1 MSEPIRFRDIR
12 LEGGCIIIRP
22 EREDLGK
29 AMSLIRKHK
38 NKLYQLEVKEHR
50 KKRSLDANQKLWALI
65 NEMSTILKL
74 TPEEGAEKLEA
85 LGLDPTW
92 ATDANVAVMQKARR
106 GDVESL
112 RYLRDT
118 IGEKPRDGLEIGN
131 LDGQPLST
139 VDLSTLTDDQLRA
152 MIAAREQS
160 DQG

>member
-1 MSEPIRFRDIR
+1 MPRFDGSANLVPFDQRSEEKQREIRSM
-12 LEGGCIIIRP
+12 GGKASQAKQKRRKTQAEIIRQIM
-22 EREDLGK
+22 E
-29 AMSLIRKHK
+29 
-38 NKLYQLEVKEHR
+38 
-50 KKRSLDANQKLWALI
+50 
-65 NEMSTILKL
+65 LKL
-74 TPEEGAEKLEA
+74 TPEEGADKLEA

-92 ATDANVAVMQKARR
+92 ATDANVAVMQKARK

-139 VDLSTLTDDQLRA
+139 IDMSALTDDQLRA

-160 DQG
+160 DEA

>member
-1 MSEPIRFRDIR
+1 MPKEDGYKNLIPFAQRSEEAQRQIRSM
-12 LEGGCIIIRP
+12 GGKASSEKQRRRKTQAEIIRQIM
-22 EREDLGK
+22 G
-29 AMSLIRKHK
+29 
-38 NKLYQLEVKEHR
+38 
-50 KKRSLDANQKLWALI
+50 
-65 NEMSTILKL
+65 LKL
-74 TPEEGAEKLEA
+74 TPEEGADKLEA

-92 ATDANVAVMQKARR
+92 ATDANVAVMQKARK

-139 VDLSTLTDDQLRA
+139 IDMSALTDDQLRA

-160 DQG
+160 DEA

>member
-1 MSEPIRFRDIR
+1 MPRFDGSANLVPFDQRSEEKQREIRSM
-12 LEGGCIIIRP
+12 GGKASQAKQRRRKTQAEIIRQIM
-22 EREDLGK
+22 E
-29 AMSLIRKHK
+29 
-38 NKLYQLEVKEHR
+38 
-50 KKRSLDANQKLWALI
+50 
-65 NEMSTILKL
+65 LKL
-74 TPEEGAEKLEA
+74 TPEEGADKLEA

-92 ATDANVAVMQKARR
+92 ATDANVAVMQKARK

-139 VDLSTLTDDQLRA
+139 IDMSALTDDQLRA

-160 DQG
+160 DEA

>member
-1 MSEPIRFRDIR
+1 MPRFDGSANLVPFDQRSEEKQREIRS
-12 LEGGCIIIRP
+12 LGGKASQAKQKRRKTQAEIIRQIM
-22 EREDLGK
+22 E
-29 AMSLIRKHK
+29 
-38 NKLYQLEVKEHR
+38 
-50 KKRSLDANQKLWALI
+50 
-65 NEMSTILKL
+65 LKL
-74 TPEEGAEKLEA
+74 TPEEGADKLEA

-139 VDLSTLTDDQLRA
+139 IDLSTLSDEQLRA
-152 MIAAREQS
+152 MIAARETA
-160 DQG
+160 DEV

>member
-1 MSEPIRFRDIR
+1 MPRHDGTPNLIPFAQRSEEEQKQIRSM
-12 LEGGCIIIRP
+12 GGKASQAKQRRRKTQAEIIRQIM
-22 EREDLGK
+22 DL
-29 AMSLIRKHK
+29 
-38 NKLYQLEVKEHR
+38 
-50 KKRSLDANQKLWALI
+50 
-65 NEMSTILKL
+65 TL

-92 ATDANVAVMQKARR
+92 ATDANLAVMQKARK
-106 GDVESL
+106 GDVEAI

-139 VDLSTLTDDQLRA
+139 IDLSALSDEQLQA

-160 DQG
+160 EQT

>member
-1 MSEPIRFRDIR
+1 MARFDGSANLKPLSERTPEEQRAFHVA
-12 LEGGCIIIRP
+12 GGKASQAKQKRRKTQAEIIRQIM
-22 EREDLGK
+22 DL
-29 AMSLIRKHK
+29 
-38 NKLYQLEVKEHR
+38 
-50 KKRSLDANQKLWALI
+50 
-65 NEMSTILKL
+65 TL
-74 TPEEGAEKLEA
+74 TPEEGADKLEA

-139 VDLSTLTDDQLRA
+139 IDLSSLSDEQLQA

-160 DQG
+160 EQT

>member
-1 MSEPIRFRDIR
+1 MPREDGYKNLIPFDQRTEEAQRQIRSMGGKASSEKQRRR
-12 LEGGCIIIRP
+12 KTQAEIIRQIM
-22 EREDLGK
+22 E
-29 AMSLIRKHK
+29 
-38 NKLYQLEVKEHR
+38 
-50 KKRSLDANQKLWALI
+50 
-65 NEMSTILKL
+65 LKL
-74 TPEEGAEKLEA
+74 TPEEGADKLEA

-92 ATDANVAVMQKARR
+92 ATDANVAVMQKARK

-139 VDLSTLTDDQLRA
+139 IDLSTLSDDQLRA

-160 DQG
+160 DEA

>member
-1 MSEPIRFRDIR
+1 MSKEDRIKNLRPFSERSESECFAIRSA
-12 LEGGCIIIRP
+12 GGTASGVSKRRRKTQAEIIRQIM
-22 EREDLGK
+22 D
-29 AMSLIRKHK
+29 
-38 NKLYQLEVKEHR
+38 
-50 KKRSLDANQKLWALI
+50 
-65 NEMSTILKL
+65 LKL

-152 MIAAREQS
+152 MIAAREQF